1 MILSWRDGIH
11 KEVSKFLLNLLL
23 IFLLRLFLMLLG
35 SNFLLM
41 TNSLS
46 IPIVI
51 VIKVLLIIF
60 IFRVIR
66 IESLFV
72 ILSASHPLHH
82 FLHSLISIFFI
93 LLHLLKLRHILIV
106 PSKIAT
112 QNSLKLLSVFFLNV
126 LHVLSKSKVLVFLV
140 DVNSIVDQLLKLLIE
155 LFAILL
161 F

>member
-46 IPIVI
+46 VAIII

-66 IESLFV
+66 IESLFI

-82 FLHSLISIFFI
+82 FLHSLKPIFFI
-93 LLHLLKLRHILIV
+93 LLHLLKLGHVLIV
-106 PSKIAT
+106 SSKIAT
-112 QNSLKLLSVFFLNV
+112 QNSLKLFSVFFLNI
-126 LHVLSKSKVLVFLV
+126 LHVLSKSKVLIFFI
-140 DVNSIVDQLLKLLIE
+140 DINSIVNQLLKLLIE
-155 LFAILL
+155 LFTIFL